1 MDLSRIES
9 DTIQLKITDVDMI
22 LTLQELVMN
31 IEPEANRYEVTVTNS
46 TRGMDPVH
54 VRADDVKL
62 RQVVL
67 NLLNNALKYNRKGGT
82 VEVRLRTTPE
92 NTAVLEIEDT
102 GVGIPLEDQ
111 NKVFEPFQ
119 RLKWEYS
126 DIQGTGIGLTI
137 CRRLM
142 NLMKGSISFTSVPDK
157 GSCFFI
163 ELPLGENKIGNP
175 DPAPAKNTH
184 TELPA
189 TSRKTV
195 MYIEDEPINRALIT
209 ACLADFEWIDLYTA
223 TTAEEGLELA
233 QKLKPD
239 LVLLDILL
247 PGMNG
252 YSAAAEFKKNPVTR
266 DTPIIALTAQ
276 AMKDDIEKIKRA
288 RFDNYLTKPVQI
300 QLLNETLSRYL
311 K

>member
-1 MDLSRIES
+1 M
-9 DTIQLKITDVDMI
+9 
-22 LTLQELVMN
+22 
-31 IEPEANRYEVTVTNS
+31 
-46 TRGMDPVH
+46 
-54 VRADDVKL
+54 
-62 RQVVL
+62 
-67 NLLNNALKYNRKGGT
+67 
-82 VEVRLRTTPE
+82 RTTPE

>member
-1 MDLSRIES
+1 
-9 DTIQLKITDVDMI
+9 
-22 LTLQELVMN
+22 
-31 IEPEANRYEVTVTNS
+31 
-46 TRGMDPVH
+46 
-54 VRADDVKL
+54 
-62 RQVVL
+62 
-67 NLLNNALKYNRKGGT
+67 
-82 VEVRLRTTPE
+82 
-92 NTAVLEIEDT
+92 
-102 GVGIPLEDQ
+102 
-111 NKVFEPFQ
+111 
-119 RLKWEYS
+119 
-126 DIQGTGIGLTI
+126 
-137 CRRLM
+137 
-142 NLMKGSISFTSVPDK
+142 
-157 GSCFFI
+157 
-163 ELPLGENKIGNP
+163 
-175 DPAPAKNTH
+175 
-184 TELPA
+184 
-189 TSRKTV
+189 